1 MVIFF
6 FSSRRRHTRCSR
18 DWSSDVC
25 SSDLNEK
32 MPLDVE
38 TAYKFL
44 VAQPTVSAGILVV
57 GGASCGVNQS
67 VHLAMKH
74 PEIKALVLL
83 SEITDIDG
91 RNFLRAQIGRA
102 SCRERV

>member
-1 MVIFF
+1 
-6 FSSRRRHTRCSR
+6 
-18 DWSSDVC
+18 
-25 SSDLNEK
+25 

-44 VAQPTVSAGILVV
+44 IAQPTVSPGILVA

-83 SEITDIDG
+83 SEITDLDAIFCA
-91 RNFLRAQIGRA
+91 RIRHCYCSWPPPKTTPIPA
-102 SCRERV
+102 SPT